1 MYRLLTGVAAAVLLT
16 GCQTI
21 SSPTDFGNDPSTA
34 QGTTTLEVKTKLT
47 YLDVH
52 QDFLPAFDIVDDAL
66 SRIST
71 TPVDSDISTGKLIA
85 TVEGALVTYEIFPI
99 PHGDTRIIMD
109 PKVESAPTA
118 EESLMY
124 LSRLQD
130 EFI

>member
-1 MYRLLTGVAAAVLLT
+1 MYRSLAGVLAAVLIT

-21 SSPTDFGNDPSTA
+21 SSPTDLGIDQSTA

-52 QDFLPAFDIVDDAL
+52 QDFLPAFDVVDDAL
-66 SRIST
+66 RRIST
-71 TPVDSDISTGKLIA
+71 TPVDSDISTGKLVA

-99 PHGDTRIIMD
+99 PYGDTRVIMD